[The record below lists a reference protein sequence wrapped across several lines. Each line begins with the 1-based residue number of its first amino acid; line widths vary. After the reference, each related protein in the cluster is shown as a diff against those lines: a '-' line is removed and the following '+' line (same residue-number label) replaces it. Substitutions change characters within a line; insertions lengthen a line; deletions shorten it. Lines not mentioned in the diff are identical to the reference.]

1 MNRHAWLTLLAALSV
16 SGCAA
21 PSAEQ
26 QVIRDAAAA
35 LGGRDR
41 IAAVKTLVVT
51 GEGTGYS
58 VGSDKLIDTAYRV
71 YEVTGYKHAIDLTAE
86 RALLEQTRTP
96 TTPNFAGQAPATQVQ
111 GIDGD
116 VAFNVAANGNTNRT
130 ANEVAV
136 RARRANIY
144 HHPLTILRAALDP
157 AARLTNVRTQGNETL
172 VDVTTA
178 GGIDLT
184 LGIDTTTKL
193 PTRVVSTSAGENI
206 LGDVS
211 IETSFAEYQDV
222 NGLKLPA
229 RLMRKTDRFKDFEI
243 RVTNA
248 VDAETG
254 DLAAPAS
261 VVSAPATEAQPPRST
276 VKVEEVAK
284 GIWHLTGT
292 THHSVLVEFDDH
304 LTLIE
309 APN

>member
-1 MNRHAWLTLLAALSV
+1 MNRHAWLTLLAAVSM

-26 QVIRDAAAA
+26 QVIRDATAA

-41 IAAVKTLVVT
+41 IEAVKTLVVT

-58 VGSDKLIDTAYRV
+58 VGSDKLIDTTYRI
-71 YEVTGYKHAIDLTAE
+71 YEVTGYKHTIDLTAA

-96 TTPNFAGQAPATQVQ
+96 TTPNFAGQAPATQAQ

-116 VAFNVAANGNTNRT
+116 VAFNVAANGNRNRV
-130 ANEVAV
+130 ANAVAV
-136 RARRANIY
+136 RARRANIH

-157 AARLTNVRTQGNETL
+157 AARIANLRTQGNETL

-178 GGIDLT
+178 GAIDLT

-261 VVSAPATEAQPPRST
+261 VVSAPATEAPPQRST

-284 GIWHLTGT
+284 RYLA
-292 THHSVLVEFDDH
+292 SDRDDSPQR
-304 LTLIE
+304 
-309 APN
+309 ARGVR